1 MSLRS
6 SAWSRLGVPL
16 FLVGITAAW
25 ALAQQAKPGAGAG
38 GAEPAQ
44 VRMEYVNQEVQANAI
59 TQTLNDLDSQGW
71 SIFQVIPSWQVK
83 GEGGEAAL
91 EPRAY
96 IVFGRRPIR
105 DNK

>member
-1 MSLRS
+1 MHMRNT
-6 SAWSRLGVPL
+6 AWTRLGIPV
-16 FLVGITAAW
+16 FLVCLTAAW
-25 ALAQQAKPGAGAG
+25 ALAQQAKTG
-38 GAEPAQ
+38 GGEPARE
-44 VRMEYVNQEVQANAI
+44 RMEYVNQEVQANAI
-59 TQTLNDLDSQGW
+59 IQTLNDLDGQGW